1 MRTSCIVRLKP
12 FHLQTKMF
20 ETFLSCK
27 LFSCKDSVHVQS
39 FAYAIHF
46 LILVSCRTCVSRV
59 VVWRALKTCFS
70 YQTGLLRPSLHFP
83 NPCSWLRCKRPIPCR
98 CQLQC
103 VTGNRK
109 TRDYHPRCQK
119 RGASFF
125 VVRCAVF
132 DSCTFQT
139 CLRDTW
145 IYRILRIQY
154 ARWLHRCDTLDIRIW
169 YYNTIYKKLNLENF
183 CTVSVAEQR

>member
-83 NPCSWLRCKRPIPCR
+83 NPCSWLRFKRPIPCR

-109 TRDYHPRCQK
+109 TRDYHPAVK
-119 RGASFF
+119 KEELHSLLF
-125 VVRCAVF
+125 VVLFLIHALFRHVCVILGFTVYCVF
-132 DSCTFQT
+132 NM
-139 CLRDTW
+139 RDDY
-145 IYRILRIQY
+145 ID
-154 ARWLHRCDTLDIRIW
+154 AIR
-169 YYNTIYKKLNLENF
+169 
-183 CTVSVAEQR
+183 